1 MNVGNQHTDT
11 AADGRGYRGVKS
23 GKLGMRRTM
32 RNMRQRWPRWSAA
45 GRRWTLVMLAGGDKG
60 GGRQKEGGRKV
71 GYHSGSWLLEIAAP
85 MPPLPLPASTL
96 PPSSRH
102 LGAGIYLAPLQKIF

>member
-1 MNVGNQHTDT
+1 MGEVT
-11 AADGRGYRGVKS
+11 RGVKS
-23 GKLGMRRTM
+23 GKLGTRHTM

-71 GYHSGSWLLEIAAP
+71 GYHSGSGLLEIAAP

-96 PPSSRH
+96 PASSRH
-102 LGAGIYLAPLQKIF
+102 LGAGIYLAPLQKIFSSPTAQG